1 MNKEALQRAIA
12 SLKFVDIFIN
22 ESTSK
27 LAEGFDPKFDART
40 ETLIFQT
47 KNLVTSSAVI
57 EGGDDEDSFTL
68 FRVTSELGIRIFCKD
83 DEKTDPD
90 EPDVLAMIEATMHAD
105 YEISDKSI
113 TEDQPALD
121 EFALNNVSYHVWPY
135 WREYVTSQLMRMNMP
150 KVVLPMFLR
159 PSNQD

>member
-1 MNKEALQRAIA
+1 MNQEALQRAIA

-27 LAEGFDPKFDART
+27 LAEGFDPKFDVRS
-40 ETLIFQT
+40 ESLIFQT

-57 EGGDDEDSFTL
+57 EGGEDEDSFIL

-83 DEKTDPD
+83 DKVTDTD

-150 KVVLPMFLR
+150 KVILPMFLR
-159 PSNQD
+159 PSNQN

>member
-22 ESTSK
+22 ESTSR
-27 LAEGFDPKFDART
+27 LADGFDPKFDVRS
-40 ETLIFQT
+40 ESLIFQT

-57 EGGDDEDSFTL
+57 EGGSDDESFLL
-68 FRVTSELGIRIFCKD
+68 FRVTSELGIRVFCKD
-83 DEKTDPD
+83 DVVPD
-90 EPDVLAMIEATMHAD
+90 TEEPDVLAMIEATMHAD
-105 YEISDKSI
+105 YDISDKSI
-113 TEDQPALD
+113 TEDQQALD

>member
-27 LAEGFDPKFDART
+27 LADGFDPKFDVRSESLT
-40 ETLIFQT
+40 FQT
-47 KNLVTSSAVI
+47 KNLVTASAVI
-57 EGGDDEDSFTL
+57 EGGSEDDSFLL
-68 FRVTSELGIRIFCKD
+68 FRVTSELGIRVFCKD
-83 DEKTDPD
+83 DDISEGDD
-90 EPDVLAMIEATMHAD
+90 PDVLAMIEATMHAD
-105 YEISDKSI
+105 YDISDRSI
-113 TEDQPALD
+113 TEDQQALD

-159 PSNQD
+159 PSNQN

>member
-27 LAEGFDPKFDART
+27 LADGFDPKFDVRS
-40 ETLIFQT
+40 ENLSFQT
-47 KNLVTSSAVI
+47 KNLVTTSAVI
-57 EGGDDEDSFTL
+57 EGGEDADSFML
-68 FRVTSELGIRIFCKD
+68 FRVTSELGIRVFCKD
-83 DEKTDPD
+83 EKTSDSD

-159 PSNQD
+159 PSNQE